1 MRPNSGLSPRN
12 SLEVHRLLFPILPQ
26 PDEST
31 CGPTALHAVYQYFDD
46 ELPLQ
51 QVIDEVETVNSG
63 GTLGVLLGLHSLKRG
78 YQATLY
84 TCNLHVFDPTWFNP
98 DAGPLIDCL
107 QAQMKVKD
115 DPKLQTASQAYIEFI
130 QLGGQL
136 RMEDIS
142 VELIRQ
148 YLSRGIPIL
157 SGLSMTW
164 LYRDQRES
172 VVTGKDDD
180 IGGEP
185 VGHFAV
191 LCGLDSATEN
201 VLIADPYEANP
212 HSDGHHYE
220 ISLERVLCAILLGI
234 VTYDANL
241 LVIEPRDGFP
251 SVSAPLR

>member
-1 MRPNSGLSPRN
+1 MSNFGSDSRSSFGQ
-12 SLEVHRLLFPILPQ
+12 HRLSFPILPQ

-31 CGPTALHAVYQYFDD
+31 CGPTSLHAVYRYFGD

-51 QVIDEVETVNSG
+51 QVIDEVETVQTG
-63 GTLGVLLGLHSLKRG
+63 GTLGVLLGLHALRRG
-78 YQATLY
+78 YSATLY
-84 TCNLHVFDPTWFNP
+84 SCNLHVFDPTWFSP
-98 DAGPLIDCL
+98 GARSLIDCL
-107 QAQMKVKD
+107 QAQMCVKD
-115 DPKLQTASQAYIEFI
+115 DPKLHTASQAYIEFV

-142 VELIRQ
+142 VGLIRQ

-164 LYRDQRES
+164 LYRDQREA
-172 VVTGKDDD
+172 VATGKDDD

-212 HSDGHHYE
+212 HADGHQYE

-241 LVIEPRDGFP
+241 LVIEPRDETA
-251 SVSAPLR
+251 SR